1 MSNRLDIKKYIKE
14 NLSFVILVFTFAIA
28 VGYLLGALAPDPVE
42 FEIIKCWELDD
53 FNFCYADFTQVDGL
67 VTSVI
72 CTNDNEHCIPYEVF
86 LLSSGE

>member
-14 NLSFVILVFTFAIA
+14 NITFIILVFSIA
-28 VGYLLGALAPDPVE
+28 TVVGYLLNVLAPEPVE

-53 FNFCYADFTQVDGL
+53 YNFCYADFTETDGL

-72 CTNDNEHCIPYEVF
+72 CTSDNEHCIPYEVF
-86 LLSSGE
+86 LLSAEE

>member
-14 NLSFVILVFTFAIA
+14 NLEFIIFTLIIG
-28 VGYLLGALAPDPVE
+28 VLIGYLFNSFAPEPLE

-53 FNFCYADFTQVDGL
+53 FNFCYAEFTETEGL

-72 CTNDNEHCIPYEVF
+72 CTSDNMECIPYEVF
-86 LLSSGE
+86 LLSTED

>member
-14 NLSFVILVFTFAIA
+14 NITFIILVFSIA
-28 VGYLLGALAPDPVE
+28 TVVGYLLNVLAPEPVE

-53 FNFCYADFTQVDGL
+53 YNFCYADFTETDGL

-72 CTNDNEHCIPYEVF
+72 CTSDNEYCIPYEVF
-86 LLSSGE
+86 LLSAEE